1 MIVLGSDV
9 VDHAKAA
16 LADAAFESAVFV
28 AELFR
33 SDAAEL
39 LTAAL
44 GHAIVQRESP
54 PGALC
59 REVWLI
65 DTDTGSGIRM
75 SAGPAVGVRRDVRVA
90 EHIAPGDQPGLF
102 ERMVAAIPPGISA
115 HR

>member
-9 VDHAKAA
+9 VDHAQAA
-16 LADAAFESAVFV
+16 LTDAAF
-28 AELFR
+28 
-33 SDAAEL
+33 
-39 LTAAL
+39 T
-44 GHAIVQRESP
+44 IVRRESP

-90 EHIAPGDQPGLF
+90 EHIEPGDQPGLF
-102 ERMVAAIPPGISA
+102 ERVVAAIPPAISA